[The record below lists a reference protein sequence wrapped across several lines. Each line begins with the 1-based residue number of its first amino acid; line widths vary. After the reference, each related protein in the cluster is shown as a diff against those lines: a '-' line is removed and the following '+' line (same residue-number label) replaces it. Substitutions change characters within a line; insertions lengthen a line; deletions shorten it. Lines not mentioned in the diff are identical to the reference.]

1 MRNLARKKKSIELP
15 KFGELFCGS
24 LEDKKAENNA
34 EDGGLACEVPESS
47 HRITERL
54 YGGLVYFK
62 NLWY

>member
-47 HRITERL
+47 HRIT
-54 YGGLVYFK
+54 
-62 NLWY
+62 